1 LPPPSACGTQ
11 LRVSPVLI
19 VKAGTT
25 VPEVAR
31 RRSDFE
37 SWIGQGMGLP
47 AEQVQLCRAYQGEAL
62 PDPRAV
68 SAVVVTGSSAMV
80 TDREPWSEH
89 TAAWL
94 AEAVRGGTA
103 VLGICYGHQL
113 LAHALGG
120 TVENNPRGRHIGTV
134 DVQLTQDARRDPLFA
149 GLPEVLHVPVSH
161 RQAVSALPHGARL
174 LATAERDPLH
184 AFAFGERAWGVQ
196 FHPEFDAD
204 IVRGYIDARRDQ
216 LASEGLDAEQL
227 WRRATDTQHGAA
239 LLRRFA
245 QLVRDSA

>member
-1 LPPPSACGTQ
+1 
-11 LRVSPVLI
+11 VSPVLI

-25 VPEVAR
+25 VPDVAR

-37 SWIGQGMGLP
+37 SWIGAGMGLP
-47 AEQVQLCRAYQGEAL
+47 AEQVQLCRAYQGDSL
-62 PDPRAV
+62 PDARAV

-80 TDREPWSEH
+80 TDREPWSER
-89 TAAWL
+89 TAEWL
-94 AEAVRGGTA
+94 AEAVRGGTP

-120 TVENNPRGRHIGTV
+120 AVENNPRGRHIGTV
-134 DVQLTQDARRDPLFA
+134 DVQLTDDARRDPLFA
-149 GLPEVLHVPVSH
+149 GLPDVLHVPVSH
-161 RQAVSALPHGARL
+161 RQSVVALPGGARL

-227 WRRATDTQHGAA
+227 WQRATDTQHGAQ

-245 QLVRDSA
+245 QLVRGWP